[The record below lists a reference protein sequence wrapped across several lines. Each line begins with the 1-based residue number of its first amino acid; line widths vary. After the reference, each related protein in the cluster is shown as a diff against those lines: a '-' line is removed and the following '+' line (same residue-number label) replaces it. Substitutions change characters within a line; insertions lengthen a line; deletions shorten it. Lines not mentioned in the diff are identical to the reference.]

1 MAGPRVVLADGDLL
15 VRDVLRAACAQRG
28 VDIVGEADDAVG
40 LRRCVMRRAPDVV
53 ILGDHVDGTAVDD
66 ALRELLEYGAKV
78 VVVSGDPSPHQV
90 TRLVGMGA
98 RGYLMHDASP
108 DEVASAVLAV
118 GRGAAVLN
126 PTATLTILSQWRRLR
141 EKPPDGRRRGVQ
153 GLTPRESEVLTAMA
167 EGLSTKAIATRLTMA
182 PKTVEN
188 HKIRIFDKL
197 GVRTQA
203 QAVTVAIGYGLAEP
217 ATDGAAR
224 PDTDADPGA

>member
-15 VRDVLRAACAQRG
+15 VRDILRAACARRG
-28 VDIVGEADDAVG
+28 VEIVGEADEAVD
-40 LRRCVMRRAPDVV
+40 LRRCVMRRSPDIVV
-53 ILGDHVDGTAVDD
+53 LGDEVGGTAVDE
-66 ALRELLEYGAKV
+66 AVGELLEYGTKV
-78 VVVSGDPSPHQV
+78 IVVSGDPSPNQV
-90 TRLVGMGA
+90 TRLMGMGA
-98 RGYLMHDASP
+98 SGFLMHDASP

-141 EKPPDGRRRGVQ
+141 AKPPARGRRGVHA
-153 GLTPRESEVLTAMA
+153 LTPRESDVLTAMT

-182 PKTVEN
+182 TKTVEN

-217 ATDGAAR
+217 ATDRAA
-224 PDTDADPGA
+224 PPGTDGDPIA